1 MKRLCLILLTFTLLI
16 SNASAQDVVSDLLGR
31 VNNLRA
37 SVGVAPY
44 TLNSTLTAAAQNH
57 ANWLVETGQY
67 THTQSDGSTPITR
80 ARALGY
86 PSQWVSE
93 NYYMGQL
100 ASVDSSMQFWINSP
114 PHYRGMTAAHYTE
127 IGIASARA
135 NGRTAFVLVFGNPS
149 NARPVIPSSAN
160 SPSTNNSGGGTTGTT
175 NNSAVAP
182 PSFILGQDEWG
193 NILHEVQPGQSL
205 GDIIL
210 LYGYD
215 WSYLNDIRNLNSMT
229 EAQGRLINISDV
241 IKIPPYDGTWTPAP
255 GTPTVTPFMTATLTP
270 IPGTAT
276 PTPSPTDSAPYE
288 FPTLTP
294 MIIGMDTETPEPTH
308 TPQPSHTPLATETII
323 PTMTEDATSV
333 AWSMA
338 TFTPESENFPTLEPT
353 LTPFPMIDETII
365 TPPSAPSSNSSS
377 PPPWVFGAIGAQVMI
392 LVWASWVYARRKKT
406 G

>member
-1 MKRLCLILLTFTLLI
+1 MLIGLVFGT
-16 SNASAQDVVSDLLGR
+16 SAQDTTSDLLAR
-31 VNNLRA
+31 VNSLRA

-44 TLNSTLTAAAQNH
+44 TLNGTLTAAAQDH
-57 ANWLVETGQY
+57 ANWLVNTGQY
-67 THTQSDGSTPITR
+67 THTQDNGSTPISR

-100 ASVDSSMQFWINSP
+100 ASVESSMQFWINSP

-127 IGIASARA
+127 MGIASARA

-149 NARPVIPSSAN
+149 TARPVIPSSVN
-160 SPSTNNSGGGTTGTT
+160 SPSTNSSGGGTTETGSQ
-175 NNSAVAP
+175 NAVAP

-193 NILHEVQPGQSL
+193 NILHEVQPGQNL
-205 GDIIL
+205 GEIAL
-210 LYGYD
+210 LYGYE
-215 WSYLNDIRNLNSMT
+215 WSDLDAIRYLNGMT
-229 EAQGRLINISDV
+229 EAEGRFIGISDV

-255 GTPTVTPFMTATLTP
+255 GTPTVTPFVTEMPTP
-270 IPGTAT
+270 IPGTPT

-294 MIIGMDTETPEPTH
+294 IIIGMATETPVPTD
-308 TPQPSHTPLATETII
+308 TPEATPTPEMSETPIPASTEQQEQQAET
-323 PTMTEDATSV
+323 AV

-338 TFTPESENFPTLEPT
+338 TFTPSVEEQTVIHPPTHTPIL
-353 LTPFPMIDETII
+353 LTNQVIA
-365 TPPSAPSSNSSS
+365 PPSTNSS
-377 PPPWVFGAIGAQVMI
+377 PPLWVFIAIGAQVI
-392 LVWASWVYARRKKT
+392 VLLWASWVYARRNKT

>member
-1 MKRLCLILLTFTLLI
+1 MLIGLVFGT
-16 SNASAQDVVSDLLGR
+16 SAQDTTSDLLAR
-31 VNNLRA
+31 VNSLRA

-44 TLNSTLTAAAQNH
+44 TLNGTLTAAAQDH
-57 ANWLVETGQY
+57 ANWLVNTGQY
-67 THTQSDGSTPITR
+67 THTQDNGSTPISR

-100 ASVDSSMQFWINSP
+100 ASVESSMQFWINSP

-127 IGIASARA
+127 MGIASARA

-149 NARPVIPSSAN
+149 TARPVIPSSVN
-160 SPSTNNSGGGTTGTT
+160 SPSTNSSGGGTTETGSQ
-175 NNSAVAP
+175 NAVAP

-193 NILHEVQPGQSL
+193 NILHEVQPGQNL
-205 GDIIL
+205 GEIAL
-210 LYGYD
+210 LYGYE
-215 WSYLNDIRNLNSMT
+215 WSDLDAIRYLNGMT
-229 EAQGRLINISDV
+229 EAEGRFIGISDV

-255 GTPTVTPFMTATLTP
+255 GTPTVTPFVTETPTP
-270 IPGTAT
+270 IPGTPT

-294 MIIGMDTETPEPTH
+294 IIIGMATETP
-308 TPQPSHTPLATETII
+308 I
-323 PTMTEDATSV
+323 PTDTPEATPTPEMSETPIPASTEGQEQQAETAV

-338 TFTPESENFPTLEPT
+338 TFTPSVEEQTVIHPPTHTPIL
-353 LTPFPMIDETII
+353 LTNQVIA
-365 TPPSAPSSNSSS
+365 PPSTNSS
-377 PPPWVFGAIGAQVMI
+377 PPLWVFIAIGAQVI
-392 LVWASWVYARRKKT
+392 VLLWASWVYARRNKT